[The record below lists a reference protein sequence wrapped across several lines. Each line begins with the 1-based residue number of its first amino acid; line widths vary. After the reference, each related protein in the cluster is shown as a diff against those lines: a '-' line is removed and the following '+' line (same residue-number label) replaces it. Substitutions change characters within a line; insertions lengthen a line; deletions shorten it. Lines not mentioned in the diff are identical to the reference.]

1 MELRSNKILQGK
13 VILITGATKGIG
25 KAIATFFALNGARII
40 LTGRNIQLLE
50 ELKNCLEFHQEGH
63 LFFEMDVNKI
73 DSIKAVF
80 DSLNNQRILI
90 DCLINNAGIMKDA
103 TLMMIKS
110 QEINDTYSTN
120 VFGTIQTTKFALKSF
135 IKNKKGSIIN
145 ISSII
150 GTNGASG
157 QSVYSSSKSAIL
169 GFTKSLSKE
178 LAPLNIR
185 VNAIAPGFIET
196 DLTAGRDP
204 GFYKKNIGNIGMKRF
219 GTPEDVAKV
228 ALFLASDLST
238 YVTGQTIGVDG
249 GMII

>member
-1 MELRSNKILQGK
+1 MLNHKI
-13 VILITGATKGIG
+13 VLITGASKGIG
-25 KAIATFFALNGARII
+25 KAMCLFFAKNGARII
-40 LTGRNIQLLE
+40 LTGRNTILLE
-50 ELKNCLEFHQEGH
+50 EIKNTLDFHHEGH
-63 LFFEMDVNKI
+63 LVFEMDVNNI
-73 DSIKAVF
+73 ESIKSVF
-80 DSLNNQRILI
+80 DTLNNQKINI

-103 TLMMIKS
+103 TLMMLKTKDIS
-110 QEINDTYSTN
+110 DTYSTN
-120 VFGTIQTTKFALKSF
+120 VFGTIETTKSALKSF
-135 IKNKKGSIIN
+135 IRNKGGSIIN

-196 DLTAGRDP
+196 DLTSGKDSK
-204 GFYKKNIGNIGMKRF
+204 FYEKNINNIGMKRF
-219 GTPEDVAKV
+219 GSPEDVAKV